1 MIGPLSY
8 LDIGLIA
15 IALLSGVLAM
25 YRGLT
30 RELLSI
36 VSWLIAAA
44 TVVYFVLYQRPLA
57 EDIASQLGAP
67 VQIAQIGIGALIFL
81 IVLIIVHLITSRIS
95 DSVLDSRVGL
105 VDRML
110 GFIFGLARGFV
121 LVVIPFLFYEKLYP
135 NPEMHPEWVRQSAS
149 IGVIRSTGKAFE
161 STLLQIVPADV
172 TVPELDQQ
180 G

>member
-15 IALLSGVLAM
+15 ISLLSGVLAM

-30 RELLSI
+30 REVLSI
-36 VSWLIAAA
+36 LSWLIAAA
-44 TVVYFVLYQRPLA
+44 VVIYFVLYQKPIA
-57 EDIASQLGAP
+57 EDIANQLGAP

-110 GFIFGLARGFV
+110 GFVFGLARGFV
-121 LVVIPFLFYEKLYP
+121 LIVIPFLFYEKLYP
-135 NPEMHPEWVRQSAS
+135 NPQSHPAWVQQSVS
-149 IGVIRSTGKAFE
+149 IGVIRSTGRAFE
-161 STLLQIVPADV
+161 NALLQIVPADI
-172 TVPELDQQ
+172 TVPDVEQS